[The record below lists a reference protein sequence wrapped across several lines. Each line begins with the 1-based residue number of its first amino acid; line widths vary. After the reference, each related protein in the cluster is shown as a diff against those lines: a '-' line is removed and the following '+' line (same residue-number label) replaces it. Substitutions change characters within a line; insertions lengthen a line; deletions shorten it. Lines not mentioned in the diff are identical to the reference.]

1 MMRALAEFMMRGRL
15 QAGAIAMLGAL
26 IPLLT
31 PAAVALTTLRKGATE
46 GLSILLIGAAPALAA
61 LWFASDGEGN
71 SLISWM
77 ALLSLLAV
85 YIPACVLR
93 TTISLSSTLIATL
106 AVATVIAVMTLW
118 AAPDVVDT
126 MSDNLRQQMSALEQ
140 TPTDDLSSSTAGSPV
155 VSPLMTLATTVGMS
169 GLLAYI
175 LTANGLIG
183 VLIGRW
189 LQSLAFNPGG
199 FGEEFRGLRLGIG
212 FSAVCFLGNV
222 LLSYYDDQYWWWA
235 NLLAIP
241 LLLVAASVAHQ
252 VVRQRELGGHWLVL
266 FYILALAVMPVV
278 MSIGFLD
285 AWLNFRDRLQK
296 Q

>member
-15 QAGAIAMLGAL
+15 QAGAIAILGAL

-46 GLSILLIGAAPALAA
+46 GLIILLVGAAPAIVA
-61 LWFASDGEGN
+61 LWFSDVGESN

-77 ALLSLLAV
+77 ALLSLFAV
-85 YIPACVLR
+85 YIPALILR
-93 TTISLSSTLIATL
+93 STISLSATL
-106 AVATVIAVMTLW
+106 LATLVAATTIAVMTLLI
-118 AAPDVVDT
+118 APDVVET
-126 MSDNLRQQMSALEQ
+126 MSDNLRQQVETLEQSAQSESSESRQSESAL
-140 TPTDDLSSSTAGSPV
+140 T
-155 VSPLMTLATTVGMS
+155 TLATTVGMS

-183 VLIGRW
+183 VLLGRW

-199 FGEEFRGLRLGIG
+199 FGEEFRGLRLGIAL
-212 FSAVCFLGNV
+212 SALCFLGNV
-222 LLSYYDDQYWWWA
+222 LLSYYNDQYWWWA
-235 NLLAIP
+235 NILALP
-241 LLLVAASVAHQ
+241 LLLVAAAVAHQ
-252 VVRQRELGGHWLVL
+252 VVRQRELGMQWLVL
-266 FYILALAVMPVV
+266 FYIATLVFMPVI